1 MGDGMNGLLVLFH
14 LVGAIVWMGGM
25 AFVLF
30 SLRPAAFTELESP
43 ARPRVM
49 LASLQRFFPL
59 VWGSIAL
66 LLGSGLWIMLQVGF
80 AHSPPAWHAMFGIG
94 LVMMAMFGHIYFAPF
109 KRARSAAAEQD
120 WARVG
125 QSLQQIH
132 KLVVINFSLGW
143 IAIALVT
150 LWH

>member
-1 MGDGMNGLLVLFH
+1 MNGLLIFVH
-14 LVGAIVWMGGM
+14 LVGAMVWMGGM

-30 SLRPAAFTELESP
+30 SLRPAAFAALEP
-43 ARPRVM
+43 PLRPRLI
-49 LASLQRFFPL
+49 LASLRRFFPL

-66 LLGSGLWIMLQVGF
+66 LLASGLWLMLQAGF
-80 AHSPPAWHAMFGIG
+80 AHAPPAWHAMFGIG
-94 LVMMAMFGHIYFAPF
+94 LVMMALFGHIYFAPF
-109 KRARSAAAEQD
+109 KRARRAAAEQD
-120 WARVG
+120 WSRVA

-132 KLVVINFSLGW
+132 KLVVINFTLGW